1 MKRLLICSALLAGL
15 AAAQADSFTSSAS
28 SLASKSVGSLSDSLS
43 DSSGS
48 SGGDKQAAAGPYTVT
63 RMALTDDGRVQLA
76 LAPAGHG
83 AQAAPAGELT
93 LRLPQALVQE
103 QGLRTGEALHLL
115 ARPYG
120 LAVARAAEAVPFF
133 LAVQD
138 GLLRDFE
145 SRKI

>member
-1 MKRLLICSALLAGL
+1 MKRLLICTALLAGL
-15 AAAQADSFTSSAS
+15 AVAQADSFTSSAS

-48 SGGDKQAAAGPYTVT
+48 SGGGKQAAAGPYTVT
-63 RMALTDDGRVQLA
+63 RMAIAEDGRVHLA
-76 LAPAGHG
+76 LAPAGDGPQGG
-83 AQAAPAGELT
+83 ALT
-93 LRLPQALVQE
+93 LRLPQAVVQE
-103 QGLRTGEALHLL
+103 QGLRTGGALHLL

-120 LAVARAAEAVPFF
+120 LAVARAAEAAPFF